1 MPDHQ
6 LNYYGKLGVW
16 DKHIHTTVY
25 KLVNKDLLYSAG
37 NYTQYLTITCNGYS
51 AGNYT
56 QYLTITCNGRDSE
69 KLYTHTHTHTYITE
83 PPCYIFETK

>member
-1 MPDHQ
+1 MGSQRDRHDLATKQ
-6 LNYYGKLGVW
+6 QQQQYNGGGKLGVW

-37 NYTQYLTITCNGYS
+37 NYTQYLTI
-51 AGNYT
+51 A
-56 QYLTITCNGRDSE
+56 CNGRDSE
-69 KLYTHTHTHTYITE
+69 KLYTHTHTHITE